1 DRRRS
6 RLAELVTAAETAS
19 ANEDLGAARRGLAM
33 TRHEWK
39 DVASGL
45 EVDAE
50 LTGRFAAAEA
60 RVTARD
66 TAAQDEDRRT
76 RKDALDRLLQ
86 LATRVEPL
94 AARGDLMLK
103 PAERALRDLR
113 AALAR
118 IPPLPSRRDYEGIV
132 HRLKAAQA
140 ALIPKVQELRDVADW
155 QRWANVGIQ
164 EQLCE
169 KMEALKAVED
179 PEAIARQVRELQQQ
193 WRQAADVPRAQGETL
208 WRRFKAAHDEVWT
221 RCEAYFAAQAA
232 SRADNFA
239 KKQTLAERAEA

>member
-103 PAERALRDLR
+103 PAERALRDPR
-113 AALAR
+113 AALASL
-118 IPPLPSRRDYEGIV
+118 PPLPARRRDYEGIV

-169 KMEALKAVED
+169 KMEALKALED
-179 PEAIARQVRELQQQ
+179 PEEIAKHVRDLQQQ
-193 WRQAADVPRAQGETL
+193 WRQAADVPRAQGEVL
-208 WRRFKAAHDEVWT
+208 WKRFKAAHDDAWT
-221 RCEAYFAAQAA
+221 RCEAYFAAQ
-232 SRADNFA
+232 
-239 KKQTLAERAEA
+239 TTVRAENLA